1 MENWDSRFININLNR
16 KLDLREGKSMKEVKL
31 ALVGFGNVGKA
42 FVQLLD
48 AKREI
53 MNSEFGFNT
62 KVIGIATGR
71 HGMAI
76 NPAGLDTQ
84 KAITLSDSGK
94 NLDSLSTL
102 PQPQSII
109 EIIQTC
115 KADILFENS
124 PVNHHTGQPATD
136 HIKTALQSGM
146 HAVTANKGPV
156 AHAYK
161 ELTSLAVENQ
171 RRFLFESAVMDG
183 APIFSL
189 FRGPLPAVEL
199 KGFQGILN
207 SCTNL
212 LIELMEQGKDFEEAV
227 DYGQSIGITETDPAA
242 DIDGWDAAI
251 KVSALCNVLMGGS
264 ITPDQVKRTGISGL
278 TPAMIRDALAAGE
291 RWKLVCTAK
300 HTAAGLETSV
310 EPQRVR
316 PTSPLYS
323 VNGTSSFVQFELDTL
338 PGLGILESNPGPKT
352 TAYGLLADLINI
364 MRGA

>member
-1 MENWDSRFININLNR
+1 
-16 KLDLREGKSMKEVKL
+16 MKEVRL

-42 FVQLLD
+42 LVQLLD

-53 MNSEFGFNT
+53 LNQEFGFNP
-62 KVIGIATGR
+62 KIIGIATGR

-76 NPAGLDTQ
+76 NPSGLDTQ
-84 KAITLSDSGK
+84 KAIALSESGK
-94 NLDSLSTL
+94 NLDSLSNL
-102 PQPQSII
+102 PQPKTII
-109 EIIQTC
+109 EFIKTC
-115 KADILFENS
+115 QADVLFENS

-146 HAVTANKGPV
+146 HAITANKGPV
-156 AHAYK
+156 AHAYI
-161 ELTSLAVENQ
+161 ELSALAVKTKKH
-171 RRFLFESAVMDG
+171 FLFESAVMDG

-227 DYGQSIGITETDPAA
+227 DYGKSIGITETDPAA

-251 KVSALCNVLMGGS
+251 KVSALCNVLMGSS
-264 ITPDQVKRTGISGL
+264 IKPDQVKRKGISGL
-278 TPAMIRDALAAGE
+278 TPEMIQQALIAGE
-291 RWKLVCTAK
+291 RWKLVCTARR
-300 HTAAGLETSV
+300 TAGGIETSV
-310 EPQRVR
+310 EPQRVG

-352 TAYGLLADLINI
+352 TAYGLLADLINV

>member
-1 MENWDSRFININLNR
+1 
-16 KLDLREGKSMKEVKL
+16 MKEVKL

-42 FVQLLD
+42 LVQLLD
-48 AKREI
+48 VKRDTL
-53 MNSEFGFNT
+53 NQEFGFNT
-62 KVIGIATGR
+62 KIIGIATR
-71 HGMAI
+71 SHGMAV
-76 NPAGLDTQ
+76 NPSGLDGQ
-84 KAITLSDSGK
+84 KAIHLSESGK
-94 NLDSLSTL
+94 NLESLSTV
-102 PQPQSII
+102 PQPKSII
-109 EIIQTC
+109 EFIQIC

-136 HIKTALQSGM
+136 HIRTALQSGM
-146 HAVTANKGPV
+146 HAITANKGPV
-156 AHAYK
+156 AHAYT
-161 ELTSLAVENQ
+161 ELSALADNVN

-227 DYGQSIGITETDPAA
+227 DYGQTIGITETDPTA

-251 KVSALCNVLMGGS
+251 KVSALCNVLMGS
-264 ITPDQVKRTGISGL
+264 TIKPDQIKRKGISEL
-278 TPAMIRDALAAGE
+278 TPAMIQQALLAGE

-300 HTAAGLETSV
+300 RTANGLETSV
-310 EPQRVR
+310 EPQRVK
-316 PTSPLYS
+316 PSSPLYS
-323 VNGTSSFVQFELDTL
+323 VNGTSSFIQFELDTL